1 MTYQATRPRV
11 VGYGNTDIGR
21 KSQNNETA
29 SRTKTVRRPAGMTA
43 EEASRRRE
51 AARRAEAM
59 RVRAEREEAYR
70 IARMEQQRARHERE
84 LARIKAYERQVR
96 LEQKQA
102 KAEAKREARLEAKR
116 EEEALRRREIKLERR
131 RAPMGIILGIVIAFV
146 LLLGV
151 VYSFSQ
157 VSESAA
163 ERSKMET
170 HLSEI
175 RAEAAKYKIEIEAKN
190 NLGVIEEKAVNELN
204 MVKEGSVQKKYIT
217 VSDGDRIV
225 LADTESDDELQS
237 RGGILSG
244 LSAAFDGILDYIR

>member
-70 IARMEQQRARHERE
+70 IARMEQQRARQERE

-102 KAEAKREARLEAKR
+102 KAEAKRE
-116 EEEALRRREIKLERR
+116 EEALRRREIKVERR

-190 NLGVIEEKAVNELN
+190 NLGVIEEKAVTELN